1 MLCQTKDQI
10 PCATFEI
17 SRKSTVIANNEGHK
31 VAIGIID
38 FNPVFEY
45 ESIPKKAPHAYLK
58 ARLKNLS
65 AMALLPG
72 NANVYIDNNYIS
84 KTDIRLVS
92 PQEDFYCLLGSDPG
106 VEVKYNPAHKLRET
120 SNLSGKVI
128 TTTFRQVTEVKN
140 SYSEPIKILII
151 DQLPISSEEKI
162 KVTLQDPVI
171 KHPEKMDKS
180 KPIRMAKNNLIE
192 WEIEIAANK
201 SQEVVLKY
209 AVEHPPMEDVD
220 LTSIL
225 PDLVAS

>member
-1 MLCQTKDQI
+1 
-10 PCATFEI
+10 
-17 SRKSTVIANNEGHK
+17 
-31 VAIGIID
+31 
-38 FNPVFEY
+38 
-45 ESIPKKAPHAYLK
+45 
-58 ARLKNLS
+58 
-65 AMALLPG
+65 
-72 NANVYIDNNYIS
+72 
-84 KTDIRLVS
+84 
-92 PQEDFYCLLGSDPG
+92 
-106 VEVKYNPAHKLRET
+106 
-120 SNLSGKVI
+120 LSGKVI

-225 PDLVAS
+225 PDLVA